1 MIWQDFLKDEIKQD
15 YYKRLMAFV
24 RNEYQHY
31 ICHPDFENIWN
42 AFKMTPLEKVKVVIL
57 GQDPY
62 HNYNQAHGLSFS
74 VLCKD
79 LPPSLKNIY
88 KEMEDDLHVKVNQDG
103 DLSYL
108 SEQGVLLLNTILT
121 VRHSSPLSHQNKG
134 WEILTDRVI
143 ELLNKQD
150 RPIVF
155 VLWGSN
161 AKSKRVM
168 LNNPKHLVIS
178 SVHPSPL
185 SAYNGFFGSKPF
197 SKINQFLIQNN
208 ETPIQWV
215 IKLKK

>member
-88 KEMEDDLHVKVNQDG
+88 KEMENSCQIG
-103 DLSYL
+103 D
-108 SEQGVLLLNTILT
+108 
-121 VRHSSPLSHQNKG
+121 
-134 WEILTDRVI
+134 
-143 ELLNKQD
+143 
-150 RPIVF
+150 
-155 VLWGSN
+155 
-161 AKSKRVM
+161 
-168 LNNPKHLVIS
+168 
-178 SVHPSPL
+178 
-185 SAYNGFFGSKPF
+185 
-197 SKINQFLIQNN
+197 
-208 ETPIQWV
+208 ETSGTE
-215 IKLKK
+215 